1 MIAGIKGNLDYIGP
15 DWVIVAV
22 AGISV
27 KLSVPSSTIE
37 NLGGIGSKVELHTF
51 LQIRDNDINLYVCI
65 NGYSIIACIF
75 NVGIFK

>member
-37 NLGGIGSKVELHTF
+37 NLGGIGSKVD
-51 LQIRDNDINLYVCI
+51 R
-65 NGYSIIACIF
+65 A
-75 NVGIFK
+75 VGTTPGCTTKRRPFTPSTMLA